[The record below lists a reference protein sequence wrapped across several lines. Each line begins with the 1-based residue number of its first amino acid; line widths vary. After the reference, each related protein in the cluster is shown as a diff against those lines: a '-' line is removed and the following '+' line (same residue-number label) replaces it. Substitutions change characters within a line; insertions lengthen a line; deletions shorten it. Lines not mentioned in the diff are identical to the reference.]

1 MFAPAPD
8 TILSCTSGTLKVE
21 DPSPVPY
28 VVPIKANNAAY
39 VVLFKAD
46 PSHNCHP
53 VGAELFGD
61 EVPEIQDETEVTNE
75 LETEVE
81 PQEEEEPD
89 ETVN

>member
-1 MFAPAPD
+1 MHKMDDDASSAAISD
-8 TILSCTSGTLKVE
+8 K
-21 DPSPVPY
+21 
-28 VVPIKANNAAY
+28 IKEFLYTKSAEKIDAARP
-39 VVLFKAD
+39 F
-46 PSHNCHP
+46 

>member
-1 MFAPAPD
+1 MAAND
-8 TILSCTSGTLKVE
+8 DLMDMMVADANASDISDKIKEILYTKSAEMIDVARPL
-21 DPSPVPY
+21 
-28 VVPIKANNAAY
+28 
-39 VVLFKAD
+39 
-46 PSHNCHP
+46 

-61 EVPEIQDETEVTNE
+61 EVPAVEDETEVTNE

>member
-1 MFAPAPD
+1 MDMMVDDASSAAISD
-8 TILSCTSGTLKVE
+8 KIKEILYTKSAEKI
-21 DPSPVPY
+21 D
-28 VVPIKANNAAY
+28 AARP
-39 VVLFKAD
+39 F
-46 PSHNCHP
+46 